1 MMMMALFE
9 IVGFR
14 DFLLE
19 KCQPPKMAYFR
30 KQIFVFT

>member
-14 DFLLE
+14 VFLLE
-19 KCQPPKMAYFR
+19 MCHPPKMAYFS
-30 KQIFVFT
+30 KQTSVFA